1 MPAMNM
7 KDELIIIRCLLKA
20 NFKLPEELTMANREG
35 D

>member
-1 MPAMNM
+1 M

-20 NFKLPEELTMANREG
+20 NFKLLEALTIANREG